1 MGFSIAPAVGILG
14 TGLLGRVPAWAW
26 CAGADLEAVSVII
39 PAHNAART
47 IARTLASLVSEK
59 AVIGE
64 VLLVDDS
71 SSDATAAVATETALR
86 FALPMCVIKSSCRDA
101 GGSRNLALEQARFPW
116 IYMIDADDLH
126 LEGGLRALL
135 AKAVAESGA
144 DMVVGAYRRQVEG
157 KERSTKLP
165 GGYTASG
172 PTNACAYLEGRI
184 RSIAVGSALVS
195 RQVVGE
201 TRFATGLAYDEDT
214 LFWTRV
220 MAKASLA
227 VVTRPIFIY
236 FVSAERSDD
245 RFTVRPAARFLEWR
259 LALRRLRS
267 CGIAER
273 SLKIREGLVALK
285 IARVHYSRGDFD
297 MAARFLG
304 VAEAAPRAGADI
316 WRCMRYRLKIALRR
330 RFSAPAAQLQRA

>member
-1 MGFSIAPAVGILG
+1 M
-14 TGLLGRVPAWAW
+14 
-26 CAGADLEAVSVII
+26 EAVSVII
-39 PAHNAART
+39 PAHDAART
-47 IARTLASLVSEK
+47 IARTLASLASEK
-59 AVIGE
+59 EVIGE

-71 SSDATAAVATETALR
+71 SSDATATVASDAALR
-86 FALPMCVIKSSCRDA
+86 CGLPLRIIKSSCRDA

-116 IYMIDADDLH
+116 IYLIDADDLH

-135 AKAVAESGA
+135 AKASAQPGPG
-144 DMVVGAYRRQVEG
+144 MVVGAYRRHVKGE
-157 KERSTKLP
+157 ERSTKLP
-165 GGYTASG
+165 GGYVASG
-172 PTNACAYLEGRI
+172 PANACAYLEGRI

-195 RQVVGE
+195 RRVVGE

-236 FVSAERSDD
+236 FVSVERSDD
-245 RFTVRPAARFLEWR
+245 RFTVRPAKGFLEWR

-273 SLKIREGLVALK
+273 SLKTREGLVALK
-285 IARVHYSRGDFD
+285 IARVHYARGDFD
-297 MAARFLG
+297 MAARFLN
-304 VAEAAPRAGADI
+304 VAEAAPRAGADV

>member
-1 MGFSIAPAVGILG
+1 MTGIGGRLRIG
-14 TGLLGRVPAWAW
+14 CGAETGL
-26 CAGADLEAVSVII
+26 EAISVII
-39 PAHNAART
+39 PAHDAART
-47 IARTLASLVSEK
+47 IVRTLASLASEK

-71 SSDATAAVATETALR
+71 SSDDTAAVAVEAALR
-86 FALPMCVIKSSCRDA
+86 LALPLRVIKSNCRDA

-126 LEGGLRALL
+126 LEGGLRMLL
-135 AKAVAESGA
+135 ATATKAQPGA
-144 DMVVGAYRRQVEG
+144 DMAVGAYRRRVDG
-157 KERSTKLP
+157 GERSTKLP

-172 PTNACAYLEGRI
+172 PANACAYIEGRI

-195 RQVVGE
+195 RRLIGE

-214 LFWTRV
+214 LFWARV
-220 MAKASLA
+220 MARASLA
-227 VVTRPIFIY
+227 IVTQPIFIY

-245 RFTVRPAARFLEWR
+245 RFMVRSAARFLEWR
-259 LALRRLRS
+259 LALRRLGS

-285 IARVHYSRGDFD
+285 IARVHYARGDFD
-297 MAARFLG
+297 KAARFLT
-304 VAEAAPRAGADI
+304 VAEAAPRAAADV
-316 WRCMRYRLKIALRR
+316 WRCIRYRLKISLRR
-330 RFSAPAAQLQRA
+330 RFSAPAAQPQRA